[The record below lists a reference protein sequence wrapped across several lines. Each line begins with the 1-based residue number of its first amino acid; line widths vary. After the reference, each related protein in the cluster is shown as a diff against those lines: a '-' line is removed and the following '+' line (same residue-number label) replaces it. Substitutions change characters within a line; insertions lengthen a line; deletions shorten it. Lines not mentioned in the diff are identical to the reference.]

1 MEIDDVNNEKSNN
14 ELSTSKIKIEPKKNF
29 KKIDN
34 NNNDTEVIKNK
45 FQKKI
50 NTDIAIDTFYIN
62 KDFNFDK
69 NDIQYYWEKEEFITI
84 YKKKSESKNLVYL
97 VCSKRGYNN
106 DKCKGKAKFSR
117 NNGKVIIYEKCNNED
132 GSHHNINFDYFYELY
147 QSNSYKNINMNL
159 KLYQKFYTRCLYLD
173 NKIKNYT
180 EAIEIFQKKFPKI
193 DYILTEMD
201 CLKIKS
207 HLSGSIN
214 NLSLEDLCLN
224 IKHNNKDIIIDSYT
238 IKSEYYNKLNKNSE
252 MREQKIIIIG
262 HCKMIEYLHYNKAK
276 QFGIDCTFKIFPRS
290 FKPYKLMTIYA
301 LDNNINKTYI
311 AAFICL
317 KFIDYNSLV
326 KIFSLLRAIYNFSPI
341 SINTDFDMALI
352 KSFKNWDIFIKK
364 PYIICSLFH
373 LSQSI
378 IRKFKK
384 LDIIKK
390 N

>member
-1 MEIDDVNNEKSNN
+1 
-14 ELSTSKIKIEPKKNF
+14 
-29 KKIDN
+29 
-34 NNNDTEVIKNK
+34 
-45 FQKKI
+45 
-50 NTDIAIDTFYIN
+50 
-62 KDFNFDK
+62 
-69 NDIQYYWEKEEFITI
+69 
-84 YKKKSESKNLVYL
+84 
-97 VCSKRGYNN
+97 
-106 DKCKGKAKFSR
+106 
-117 NNGKVIIYEKCNNED
+117 
-132 GSHHNINFDYFYELY
+132 
-147 QSNSYKNINMNL
+147 MNL

-384 LDIIKK
+384 LDIILFI
-390 N
+390 